1 MNSHRDR
8 EIERIRE
15 IQREL
20 RLRLEELDHRITN
33 LSCEEEPEPA
43 PLPMSEVA
51 AETPPPL
58 VASEEI
64 PPIPFVEPAAPV
76 LVESELPPPL
86 PTLTDPTPVIP
97 EPEAAF
103 SKPEPAAQKESLEIH
118 FGRVWLVRIGIVILL
133 TGLVLLGNFAWREL
147 VSKIGPVGKLAMIY
161 LSGFGLGAIGWFVKR
176 RRAELATYGKVLIGG
191 GIATVYYATYAS
203 HFVEPLRVIGS
214 PFVGGTLLLAL
225 AAGIVWLA
233 DRMRSQAIASA
244 AVILGFYT
252 AAINQ
257 AAGFSL
263 FSNLVLSVMAIT
275 LLLRRQ
281 WISVSFISLAG
292 CYAAFA
298 FWRFQTVGGNWASSD
313 GFFWSAMLFPTCY
326 WVVFTLAGFLGRAGT
341 FPNETRSVFL
351 TINNGA
357 FAALTMPVVAATY
370 PRELWIF
377 VLGFGVLL
385 TGLAAVA
392 ARMQPGEKS
401 FDGSYL
407 AQGLTLVCVGFLFKF
422 SGYQLALI
430 FALQSA
436 TLMKLSRMRHGV
448 IMQVFSAISALVSG
462 TIAIYCLLWN
472 QPHAAITATGAALIL
487 IGTAWL
493 LKFQR
498 GLLEPMKFSWRAA
511 GYVALATLVGTLAIL
526 CTLNGFAIFHTL
538 VLTALL
544 ATASIYLLRMP
555 EVVYGAQAIAAFAFA
570 FWMEREGY
578 RAPLPFAVLLAAGL
592 ALLHWWQLQKR
603 LAISA
608 TSRGLFGGMYALG
621 VVAALLAFAYSKF
634 DEPLLTPTISACAL
648 VVLAYAL
655 VTRSLPLALASQIPA
670 IFTIYHISLAIDHSQ
685 PWQYPVV
692 ALAIF
697 GAQSFLASSLV
708 SRLPEKVRAGL
719 PIYAIIIR
727 TVCLLLGLAAVFA
740 YVPDQWQFTIMST
753 SAFALFLTKR
763 PEAIA
768 YAAALACCAVGTYML
783 ANISGKPVFYP
794 NIAGLLL
801 ILAAQQIGKLRLRD
815 ATYFNKF
822 VQGALIFFG
831 ILGLWILTGRGAA
844 SVQSGF
850 FVTISWSLLAFVVLA
865 AGFALKERVYRWLG
879 LGILTVAIARIFI
892 IDVWQLDTIYRILSF
907 LVLGV
912 VLLALGFLYNRFADL
927 LRKWI

>member
-15 IQREL
+15 IQRDL
-20 RLRLEELDHRITN
+20 RLKLEELDHRIAN
-33 LSCEEEPEPA
+33 LSPEQQPEPA
-43 PLPMSEVA
+43 PVPVPDTA
-51 AETPPPL
+51 TETPPPL
-58 VASEEI
+58 
-64 PPIPFVEPAAPV
+64 AAPDEV
-76 LVESELPPPL
+76 FLAHVAEPTAPAPIESELPPPL
-86 PTLTDPTPVIP
+86 PTFTDSEPT
-97 EPEAAF
+97 AAF
-103 SKPEPAAQKESLEIH
+103 EKPAPQKESLEIH

-133 TGLVLLGNFAWREL
+133 TGLVFLGNFAWREL
-147 VSKIGPVGKLAMIY
+147 ASKIGPIGKLAMIY
-161 LSGFGLGAIGWFVKR
+161 FSGFSLGAIGWFVKR
-176 RRAELATYGKVLIGG
+176 KRAELATYGKVLIGG
-191 GIATVYYATYAS
+191 GIATVYYATYAA

-214 PFVGGTLLLAL
+214 PLVGGTLLLAL

-281 WISVSFISLAG
+281 WVSVSFISLAG

-298 FWRFQTVGGNWASSD
+298 FWRFQIVGWNWTSSD
-313 GFFWSAMLFPTCY
+313 GGFFWSAILFPACY
-326 WVVFTLAGFLGRAGT
+326 WVVFTLAGFLGRPGAFVNG
-341 FPNETRSVFL
+341 TRSMFL

-357 FAALTMPVVAATY
+357 FAGLTMPVVAATY
-370 PRELWIF
+370 PRELWGF
-377 VLGFGVLL
+377 VLGFGLVL
-385 TGLAAVA
+385 TGLAVVA
-392 ARMQPGEKS
+392 ARLQPGEKS

-448 IMQVFSAISALVSG
+448 IMQVFSVISALVSG
-462 TIAIYCLLWN
+462 TIAIHCLLWN
-472 QPHAAITATGAALIL
+472 QPHAGITATGAALIL

-498 GLLEPMKFSWRAA
+498 GLLEPMKFSWLAA
-511 GYVALATLVGTLAIL
+511 GYVALATVVGALAIL
-526 CTLNGFAIFHTL
+526 CTLKGFAIFHVL
-538 VLTALL
+538 VLTALV
-544 ATASIYLLRMP
+544 ATASIYILRMP

-592 ALLHWWQLQKR
+592 ALLHWWQLQTR
-603 LAISA
+603 LTISA
-608 TSRGLFGGMYALG
+608 TSRSLFGGMYALG
-621 VVAALLAFAYSKF
+621 VVAGLLAFAYSKF
-634 DEPLLTPTISACAL
+634 DSPLLTPAVSACAL

-655 VTRSLPLALASQIPA
+655 LTRSFPLALASQIPA
-670 IFTIYHISLAIDHSQ
+670 IFAAYHIASAIDHSR
-685 PWQYPVV
+685 PWQYPVI

-697 GAQSFLASSLV
+697 GTQSFLSASLG
-708 SRLPEKVRAGL
+708 SRLPEKARPGV
-719 PIYAIIIR
+719 PIYAIFIR
-727 TVCLLLGLAAVFA
+727 TICLLLGLAAVIG
-740 YVPDQWQFTIMST
+740 YVPPQWQFTVMST

-768 YAAALACCAVGTYML
+768 YAAALACCAIGTYML

-794 NIAGLLL
+794 DIAGLLL
-801 ILAAQQIGKLRLRD
+801 ILAAQQIGKRRLRD
-815 ATYFNKF
+815 AAYFNKA
-822 VQGALIFFG
+822 VQGALILSG
-831 ILGLWILTGRGAA
+831 VLGLWILTGRGAA
-844 SVQSGF
+844 GVQSGF
-850 FVTISWSLLAFVVLA
+850 LVTISWSLLAFIVLA
-865 AGFALKERVYRWLG
+865 TGFALKERVYRWLG
-879 LGILTVAIARIFI
+879 LGILTVAIARIFV
-892 IDVWQLDTIYRILSF
+892 IDVWQLDTVYRILSF

-927 LRKWI
+927 LKKWI